1 VKAEQVKLS
10 EWEPENI
17 EVVVGD
23 NAEMDRKVAH
33 LYAQGMTNAEIGEK
47 VGIAASSAGRRL
59 NKMFKSG
66 EIERRSR

>member
-1 VKAEQVKLS
+1 MS

-17 EVVVGD
+17 EIVVGD
-23 NAEMDRKVAH
+23 NAEIDRRVAK
-33 LYAQGMTNAEIGEK
+33 LYSQGMTNAEIGKE

-66 EIERRSR
+66 EIPRRSR